1 MEAAEIVCFGILF
14 LIEKTKRLKLKIESM
29 VVFGFFIVVAV
40 SGLLLPHFL
49 TEPDHKLESNK

>member
-1 MEAAEIVCFGILF
+1 
-14 LIEKTKRLKLKIESM
+14 M